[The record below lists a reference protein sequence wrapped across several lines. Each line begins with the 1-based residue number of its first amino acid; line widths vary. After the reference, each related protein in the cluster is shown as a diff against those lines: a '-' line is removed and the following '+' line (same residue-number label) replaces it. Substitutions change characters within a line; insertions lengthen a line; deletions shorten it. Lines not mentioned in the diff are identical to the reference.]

1 VRIECDSYPK
11 EEIRCAQAG
20 DWAYSKR
27 LIEVKSIQMPDWR
40 YELLVQV
47 HELVEAALC
56 KHRGITDEAVT
67 AFDAQF
73 EIEREAGLHTPEAE
87 DGDDPRAP
95 YRKEHF
101 TATNIERQ
109 LAAELDVDW
118 ALYEKCIQS
127 QYAETGKSV

>member
-1 VRIECDSYPK
+1 MNIIGYTVPK
-11 EEIRCAQAG
+11 EDVRCAQVG
-20 DWAYSKR
+20 DWSYGDKT
-27 LIEVKSIQMPDWR
+27 IEVKAAILGDWR

-56 KHRGITDEAVT
+56 KHRGITDEQVT
-67 AFDAQF
+67 AFDAKF
-73 EIEREAGLHTPEAE
+73 EAERENGLHSPEAE

-118 ALYEKCIQS
+118 AEYEKAIDS
-127 QYAETGKSV
+127 VYATRV